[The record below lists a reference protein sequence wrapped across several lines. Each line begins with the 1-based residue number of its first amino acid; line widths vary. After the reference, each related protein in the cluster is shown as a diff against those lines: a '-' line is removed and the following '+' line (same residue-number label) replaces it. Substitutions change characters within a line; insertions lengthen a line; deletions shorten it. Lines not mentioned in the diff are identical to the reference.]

1 MVILVGLAPSE
12 TAECCEQDQDPVP
25 RVDSVGKSYDL
36 ANTEDWPLRR
46 PVLTGTFDPTWIP
59 TDQLQRPQIAV

>member
-1 MVILVGLAPSE
+1 VTGE
-12 TAECCEQDQDPVP
+12 RAECPELKSTSIP
-25 RVDSVGKSYDL
+25 RINGVGKSYDL

-59 TDQLQRPQIAV
+59 TDQLQRPQIVI